1 MNLGVTPPDMTM
13 SYKAMERKPGHCW
26 HRDRPGD
33 QQGRIRSVN
42 TDAWGTYTFDRQ
54 SQVALALS
62 SLKSP
67 PNKDR
72 EEEKHKLHL
81 WQALWIPCLISIYR
95 TIAQSQIL
103 TFPDSLEDRGGHMTP
118 SGQWRVSGN
127 LLGRGYEPSK
137 STRMKHPTSAG
148 GMESREK
155 LGSGSPRL
163 STSKLVC
170 LGFCYLHLIIAL

>member
-81 WQALWIPCLISIYR
+81 WQAL
-95 TIAQSQIL
+95 
-103 TFPDSLEDRGGHMTP
+103 
-118 SGQWRVSGN
+118 
-127 LLGRGYEPSK
+127 
-137 STRMKHPTSAG
+137 
-148 GMESREK
+148 
-155 LGSGSPRL
+155 
-163 STSKLVC
+163 
-170 LGFCYLHLIIAL
+170 